1 MQSRFGRSTAPARRG
16 VMAAVPALR
25 GLSVPT
31 ARDGRYFLPRCKSP
45 PGPSSLLV
53 MARADLLVDLVRA
66 ARAGADEDLLRI
78 VEAVIAEE
86 ESKDHHVVAD
96 RLRQALRVNGN
107 HLGFPRGAKE
117 VPEGLQVRTPR
128 ITLED
133 LVLPAM
139 VVAEVLELVE
149 EQRRIE
155 LLRAH
160 GLEPRHRVL
169 LLGPPGTG
177 KTTLAEAVAEALL
190 VPLAVLRYEAVIG
203 SFLGETGGRLAQ
215 VFAWARTRRCVLCLD
230 EFDAIAKERGDEHE
244 TGEIKRVV
252 SSLLMLV
259 DEMPAHV
266 VVIAASNHPELLD
279 RAAGRRFELTLRLPA
294 PTPDSRCRWWTRY
307 LADLPVRIKASP
319 KTLADRTPVVN
330 FAELDTIGQDIRRR
344 LVLEPETDPSR
355 LVNERIAR
363 WRELRA

>member
-1 MQSRFGRSTAPARRG
+1 
-16 VMAAVPALR
+16 
-25 GLSVPT
+25 
-31 ARDGRYFLPRCKSP
+31 
-45 PGPSSLLV
+45 

-66 ARAGADEDLLRI
+66 ARTHAEDDLRRI

-86 ESKDHHVVAD
+86 ESKQHHVVAD
-96 RLRQALRVNGN
+96 RLRQALRTNG
-107 HLGFPRGAKE
+107 HYVAVPPGSAD

-128 ITLED
+128 SRLDD
-133 LVLPAM
+133 LVLPAR
-139 VVAEVLELVE
+139 VVADVLELVE

-177 KTTLAEAVAEALL
+177 KTTLGEALAEALL
-190 VPLAVLRYEAVIG
+190 APLAVLRYETVIG

-215 VFAWARTRRCVLCLD
+215 VFSWARTRRCVLFLD

-259 DEMPAHV
+259 DELPAHV
-266 VVIAASNHPELLD
+266 VVVAASNHPELLD
-279 RAAGRRFELTLRLPA
+279 RAAGRRFELTLQLPA
-294 PTPDSRCRWWTRY
+294 PTPESRLKWWSRY
-307 LADLPVRIKASP
+307 VASLPVPISAAP
-319 KTLADRTPVVN
+319 KTLANRTPVKN
-330 FAELDTIGQDIRRR
+330 FAELEDLGQDIRRR
-344 LVLEPETDPSR
+344 LVLEPDAEPSR
-355 LVNERIAR
+355 IVNERVAR